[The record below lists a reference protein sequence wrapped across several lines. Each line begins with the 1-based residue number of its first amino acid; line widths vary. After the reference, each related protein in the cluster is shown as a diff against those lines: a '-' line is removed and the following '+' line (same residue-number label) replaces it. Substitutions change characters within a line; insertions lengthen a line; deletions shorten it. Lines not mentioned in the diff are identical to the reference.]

1 MKPTMDSE
9 ADIKKNSQT
18 VTIPKR
24 AKVVIIGGGV
34 VGCSVAYHLTRL
46 GWKDVVVLER
56 KTLTGGST
64 FHAAGL
70 VGQLRSSASITQ
82 LLKYSVELYGKLEK
96 ETGQATGW
104 KANGGLRLA
113 CNNERLAEIKRQ
125 ATTAHSFG
133 LEMHLLSP
141 NEAKELWPL
150 IDVSDLVGAAFLPT
164 DGQASP
170 SDLCQALAKGAK
182 MEGATIIEDCR
193 VTGFEIQN
201 GQVSSVQTEQGN
213 IECEIAVNCCG
224 IWARECGRLAGVS
237 VPVQPMQHQYLVTE
251 PIKGISSSLPTLR
264 DPDRL
269 CYFKEEVGGLVM
281 GGYELNPL
289 PWTPDNGIPRDF
301 HFQLLESD
309 WDQFEDLFLQAAGR
323 VPALENAGIRQL
335 INGPEAFT
343 PDGNFILGEAPEVRG
358 FYVGAGFNAY
368 GIAANGGA
376 GKALAEWIVGG
387 EPSMD
392 LWPVDIRR
400 FGKHHRDT
408 KFIIER
414 TTEATSKHYTMAWP
428 NEEHESSRPMKTS
441 PIYQQLKTAGACF
454 GSKFGW
460 ERPNWFAPPGVDPK
474 DEPSYGRTN
483 WFKHVANEHRHTR
496 ESVSLFD
503 ESSFAKYQVEG
514 PDAEKAL
521 SWICANNI
529 NIEPGRLV
537 YTQLCN
543 KRGGIEADLTVCRL
557 EKNKFYI
564 VTGTGSATRDL
575 NWIKLN
581 IPNNCEVKITDV
593 SMENAV
599 LGLMGPMTREVLSQ
613 ATDTDIS
620 NDKFPFATW
629 RDLQIAGETVLAM
642 RVTFVGELGW
652 EIHMPVESANVVYNH
667 LMDLGKS
674 LGIINAG
681 YRAIDSLRLE
691 KGYRI
696 WGADVTPDHTPFEA
710 GLGWATKLKT
720 DIPFL
725 GREALEKQTAK
736 DLNKRLAFF
745 EVKNP
750 EIVLL
755 GRETIYRN
763 GKRVGWLT
771 SGGFGHTVGYG
782 IGMGFI
788 RNQDGVNREF
798 LLNGDYELEIACERF
813 PAKASLKPA
822 YDPKSERVK
831 M

>member
-1 MKPTMDSE
+1 MDSE
-9 ADIKKNSQT
+9 ANTTKTSQT
-18 VTIPKR
+18 TKLPDR
-24 AKVVIIGGGV
+24 AKVVIVGGGV

-82 LLKYSVELYGKLEK
+82 LLKYSVELYGELEK

-113 CNNERLAEIKRQ
+113 CNNERLSEIKRQ

-141 NEAKELWPL
+141 NEAKDLWPL
-150 IDVSDLVGAAFLPT
+150 MDVSDMVGAAFLPT

-182 MEGATIIEDCR
+182 MEGATIIENCR
-193 VTGFEIQN
+193 VTGFEIRN
-201 GQVSSVQTEQGN
+201 GKVSSVKTEQGN

-237 VPVQPMQHQYLVTE
+237 VPVQPMQHQYLITE
-251 PIKGISSSLPTLR
+251 PIEGITSDLPTLR

-289 PWTPDNGIPRDF
+289 VWTPENGIPRDF

-309 WDQFEDLFLQAAGR
+309 WDQFEDLFVQAAGR
-323 VPALENAGIRQL
+323 VPALENVGIRQL

-343 PDGNFILGEAPEVRG
+343 PDGNFILGEAPEVKG
-358 FYVGAGFNAY
+358 YFVGAGFNAY

-400 FGKHHRDT
+400 FGDHHRDT
-408 KFIIER
+408 KFLIDR

-428 NEEHESSRPMKTS
+428 SEEHESGRPLKTS
-441 PIYQQLKTAGACF
+441 PLYEQLKTAGACF

-460 ERPNWFAPPGVDPK
+460 ERPNWFAPKDIEPK
-474 DEPSYGRTN
+474 DLPSYGRPN
-483 WFKHVANEHRHTR
+483 WFKYVAQEHRHTR
-496 ESVSLFD
+496 KAVSLFD
-503 ESSFAKYQVEG
+503 ESSFAKYRVEG
-514 PDAEKAL
+514 SDAEKAL

-543 KRGGIEADLTVCRL
+543 KHGGIEADLTVCRL
-557 EKNKFYI
+557 TENEFYI
-564 VTGTGSATRDL
+564 VTGTGSAARDL
-575 NWIKLN
+575 NWIERN
-581 IPNNCEVKITDV
+581 IPNNCETTITDI
-593 SMENAV
+593 SKDNAV
-599 LGLMGPMTREVLSQ
+599 LGLMGPMSREVLAQ
-613 ATDTDIS
+613 ASNRNIS
-620 NDKFPFATW
+620 NEEFPFATW
-629 RDLQIAGETVLAM
+629 LDLKIADKTVRAL

-652 EIHMPVESANVVYNH
+652 EIHMPIESATSVYNH
-667 LMDLGKS
+667 LMEIGHS
-674 LGIINAG
+674 YGIINAG

-696 WGADVTPDHTPFEA
+696 WGADVTPDHTPLEA

-720 DIPFL
+720 NKPFL
-725 GREALEKQTAK
+725 GKEALEKQKIEGLT
-736 DLNKRLAFF
+736 KRLAFF
-745 EVKNP
+745 EVENP
-750 EIVLL
+750 EIILL

-771 SGGFGHTVGYG
+771 SGGFGHTVGRG
-782 IGMGFI
+782 IGMGFV
-788 RNQDGVNREF
+788 RNNDGVNRDF
-798 LLNGDYELEIACERF
+798 LLNGDYELEVACERV
-813 PAKASLKPA
+813 PAKVSLQSA

>member
-1 MKPTMDSE
+1 MGSE
-9 ADIKKNSQT
+9 ADTPESSQ
-18 VTIPKR
+18 PAELPER
-24 AKVVIIGGGV
+24 ARVVIIGGGV
-34 VGCSVAYHLTRL
+34 VGCSVAYHLMHL

-82 LLKYSVELYGKLEK
+82 LLKYSVDLYGRLEE

-141 NEAKELWPL
+141 SEAKELWPMMN
-150 IDVSDLVGAAFLPT
+150 VSDLVGAAFLPT

-182 MEGATIIEDCR
+182 MEGAQIIEGCR
-193 VTGFEIQN
+193 VTGFDIRD
-201 GQVSSVQTEQGN
+201 GRVASVQTEQGD

-224 IWARECGRLAGVS
+224 IWARECGRLANVS
-237 VPVQPMQHQYLVTE
+237 VPVQPMQHQYLITE
-251 PIKGISSSLPTLR
+251 PIEGVTADLPTLR

-269 CYFKEEVGGLVM
+269 CYFKEEVGGLAM
-281 GGYELNPL
+281 GGYELDPL
-289 PWTPDNGIPRDF
+289 PWTPQEGIPRDF
-301 HFQLLESD
+301 HFQLLEGD
-309 WDQFEDLFLQAAGR
+309 WNQFEGLFLQAAGR
-323 VPALENAGIRQL
+323 VHALENAGIRQL

-343 PDGNFILGEAPEVRG
+343 PDGSFILGESPEVRG
-358 FYVGAGFNAY
+358 FFVGAGFNAY

-376 GKALAEWIVGG
+376 GRALAEWIVGG

-400 FGKHHRDT
+400 FGDHHRDT
-408 KFIIER
+408 KFLIER
-414 TTEATSKHYTMAWP
+414 TTEATGKHYTMAWP
-428 NEEHESSRPMKTS
+428 SEEHASGRPLKTS
-441 PIYQQLKTAGACF
+441 PLYARLKSGGGCF

-460 ERPNWFAPPGVDPK
+460 ERPNWFAPDGVEPR
-474 DEPSYGRTN
+474 DEPSYGRAN
-483 WFKHVANEHRHTR
+483 WFEHVAREHRHTR
-496 ESVSLFD
+496 EAVSLFD
-503 ESSFAKYQVEG
+503 ESSFAKYRLEG

-521 SWICANNI
+521 SWICANDI
-529 NIEPGRLV
+529 AVEPGRLV

-543 KRGGIEADLTVCRL
+543 QRGGIEADLTVCRL
-557 EKNKFYI
+557 AVDQFYI
-564 VTGTGSATRDL
+564 VTGTGSAARDF
-575 NWIKLN
+575 NWIERN
-581 IPNNCEVKITDV
+581 IPDGSDVRFTDV
-593 SMENAV
+593 SMASAV
-599 LGLMGPMTREVLSQ
+599 LGLMGPLAREVLSQ
-613 ATDTDIS
+613 ATDADLS
-620 NDKFPFATW
+620 SGAFPFATS
-629 RDLQIAGETVLAM
+629 RELQIAGATVRTM

-652 EIHMPVESANVVYNH
+652 ELHVPVESAVAVYN
-667 LMDLGKS
+667 LLTELGRAH
-674 LGIINAG
+674 GIANAG

-696 WGADVTPDHTPFEA
+696 WGADVTPDHTPLEA
-710 GLGWATKLKT
+710 GLGWAAKLKT
-720 DIPFL
+720 DTPFF
-725 GREALEKQTAK
+725 GREALEKQKAGR
-736 DLNKRLAFF
+736 LAKRLAFF
-745 EVKNP
+745 TVDDA

-763 GKRVGWLT
+763 GERVGWIT
-771 SGGFGHTVGYG
+771 SGGFGHTVGQG
-782 IGMGFI
+782 IGMGYV
-788 RNQDGVNREF
+788 RNDDGVDRDF
-798 LLNGDYELEIACERF
+798 LLSGDYELEVACERV
-813 PAKASLKPA
+813 PAKLSLQPA

>member
-1 MKPTMDSE
+1 MDSGAE
-9 ADIKKNSQT
+9 SNIT
-18 VTIPKR
+18 LPER
-24 AKVVIIGGGV
+24 ARVVIIGGGV

-46 GWKDVVVLER
+46 GWKDVTVLER

-82 LLKYSVELYGKLEK
+82 LLKYSVELYSKLEA

-113 CNNERLAEIKRQ
+113 CNQERLAEIKRQ

-150 IDVSDLVGAAFLPT
+150 MDVSDVIGAAFLPT

-182 MEGATIIEDCR
+182 MEGAKIIEGCR
-193 VTGFEIQN
+193 VTGFDIRD
-201 GQVSSVQTEQGN
+201 GRVVGVQTDSGN
-213 IECEIAVNCCG
+213 IECEVAVNCCG
-224 IWARECGRLAGVS
+224 IWARECGRLANVS

-251 PIKGISSSLPTLR
+251 PIEGVTADLPTLR

-281 GGYELNPL
+281 GGYELDPM
-289 PWTPDNGIPRDF
+289 PWTPQDGIPSEF
-301 HFQLLESD
+301 HFQLLDSD
-309 WDQFEDLFLQAAGR
+309 WDQFEGLFLQAAGR
-323 VPALENAGIRQL
+323 VPSLESAGIRQL

-343 PDGNFILGEAPEVRG
+343 PDGSFILGEAPELRG
-358 FYVGAGFNAY
+358 YFVGTGFNAY

-376 GKALAEWIVGG
+376 GRALAEWIVGG

-400 FGKHHRDT
+400 FGEHHRDT
-408 KFIIER
+408 KFLIER

-428 NEEHESSRPMKTS
+428 SEEHESGRPLKTS
-441 PIYQQLKTAGACF
+441 SLYLRLKASGACF

-460 ERPNWFAPPGVDPK
+460 ERPNWFAPSGFEPR
-474 DEPSYGRTN
+474 DEPSYGRAN
-483 WFKHVANEHRHTR
+483 WFEHVAREHRHTR
-496 ESVSLFD
+496 EAVSLFD
-503 ESSFAKYQVEG
+503 ESSFAKFQVTG

-521 SWICANNI
+521 SWVCANDVSVP
-529 NIEPGRLV
+529 PGRLV

-543 KRGGIEADLTVCRL
+543 QRGGIEADLTVCRL
-557 EKNKFYI
+557 AENEFYI
-564 VTGTGSATRDL
+564 VTGTGSSARDF
-575 NWIKLN
+575 NWIERN
-581 IPNNCEVKITDV
+581 IPDECDVQLTEVSLK
-593 SMENAV
+593 NAV
-599 LGLMGPMTREVLSQ
+599 LGLMGPLARQVLEK
-613 ATDTDIS
+613 ATDTVLT
-620 NDKFPFATW
+620 NEAFPFATSKEI
-629 RDLQIAGETVLAM
+629 QIAGETIRAM

-652 EIHMPVESANVVYNH
+652 ELHMPVESVAAVYDR
-667 LMDLGKS
+667 LMELGEEH
-674 LGIINAG
+674 GIANAG

-696 WGADVTPDHTPFEA
+696 WGADVTPDHTPLEA
-710 GLGWATKLKT
+710 GLGWAAKLKT
-720 DIPFL
+720 DTLFL
-725 GREALEKQTAK
+725 GREALEQQKANG
-736 DLNKRLAFF
+736 LAKRLVFF
-745 EVKNP
+745 TVVDPEV
-750 EIVLL
+750 VLL

-763 GKRVGWLT
+763 GERVGWLT
-771 SGGFGHTVGYG
+771 SGGFGHTVGQG
-782 IGMGFI
+782 IGMGYV
-788 RNQDGVNREF
+788 RNTDGVDQGF
-798 LLNGDYELEIACERF
+798 LTSGDYELEVACKRI
-813 PAKASLKPA
+813 PAQLSMHPA
-822 YDPKSERVK
+822 YDPKSVRVK